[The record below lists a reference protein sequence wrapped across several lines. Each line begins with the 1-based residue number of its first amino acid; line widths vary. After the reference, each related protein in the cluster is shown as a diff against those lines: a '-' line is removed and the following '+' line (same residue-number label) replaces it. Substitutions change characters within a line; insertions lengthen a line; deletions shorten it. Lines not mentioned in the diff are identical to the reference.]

1 MSFEWKESI
10 FPTKSDKT
18 SMFEEEEN
26 QNSTQNIEEK
36 KKFDCISFLQNECI
50 PLIKQNQIHKIFEIE
65 NIIKQ
70 YDTSELICVLN
81 SQLTKFVFDEISNI
95 NSNRSK
101 EFINSCLNI
110 CIWITSIRDSK
121 YDFIIKRYQ
130 ELITPNFIQSIKKI
144 LISKENLIQSLLI
157 VSNTFYQNKEI
168 YDEYNSDDLN
178 IIKILTTFSNIED
191 ERIKS
196 VCSLI
201 LKRILRCNFESN
213 QFLLP
218 LFDDLISTSKKF
230 FMSNSIFSHIKT
242 FQMLSKLIRHYSS
255 DLKLQI
261 NSNFNQFIID
271 TIVHFTSSDNI
282 IIFGNVLHLILSIIE
297 VNQKGNM
304 DYITSLF
311 TSFQNSLW
319 QVIKIGLSSTATFIQ
334 SASSEIFS
342 FFITYP
348 SPLTLQM
355 LANSDLIPFSFNL
368 VGNSSFE
375 GKEIMRKAVF
385 YLFLR
390 NDVNF
395 VTLLENGGMQFLCD
409 NLQSWPS
416 EIIPIYNCLLCR
428 YPQIVREILGQI
440 IDDLDE
446 IIFSNNEINED
457 LQISAQALKED
468 ILREE

>member
-178 IIKILTTFSNIED
+178 IIKI
-191 ERIKS
+191 
-196 VCSLI
+196 
-201 LKRILRCNFESN
+201 
-213 QFLLP
+213 FL
-218 LFDDLISTSKKF
+218 
-230 FMSNSIFSHIKT
+230 
-242 FQMLSKLIRHYSS
+242 FQI
-255 DLKLQI
+255 
-261 NSNFNQFIID
+261 
-271 TIVHFTSSDNI
+271 
-282 IIFGNVLHLILSIIE
+282 
-297 VNQKGNM
+297 
-304 DYITSLF
+304 
-311 TSFQNSLW
+311 
-319 QVIKIGLSSTATFIQ
+319 
-334 SASSEIFS
+334 
-342 FFITYP
+342 
-348 SPLTLQM
+348 
-355 LANSDLIPFSFNL
+355 
-368 VGNSSFE
+368 
-375 GKEIMRKAVF
+375 
-385 YLFLR
+385 
-390 NDVNF
+390 
-395 VTLLENGGMQFLCD
+395 
-409 NLQSWPS
+409 
-416 EIIPIYNCLLCR
+416 
-428 YPQIVREILGQI
+428 
-440 IDDLDE
+440 
-446 IIFSNNEINED
+446 
-457 LQISAQALKED
+457 
-468 ILREE
+468 